1 MSFHPFLTG
10 WKISRRV
17 KKIREQKTNLGSK
30 LMKKLTT
37 FFAATALAS
46 LMAGAAWSKTFVFC
60 SEGSPEGFDPGL
72 YTAGTT
78 FDASAHT
85 VYSRLL
91 EFTKGTTETEPGLA
105 ESWTISDDGLE
116 YTFKLRPGVKFQTT
130 EFFTPTRELN
140 ADDVIF
146 SLERQWKSDHPWHGY
161 VTGGSWE
168 YFAGMGMPE
177 LIESIEKVDDMTVK
191 IKVKRREAPFLAN
204 LAMPFASI
212 MSKEYADKLQA
223 DGKLIQLNQMP
234 LGTGPFAFV
243 GYQQDAVIRYKAHP
257 DYWGGKQK
265 IDDLVF
271 SITTDA
277 AVRFQKLKAGECHL
291 MPYPNAADVEA
302 MKADPNLKVMEQ
314 AGLNVAYL
322 AYNTTQPPFD
332 KVEVRKALNKAIN
345 KQAIVDAVFQG
356 QATPAVNPIPP
367 TMWSYNDTIEDDTYE
382 PEVAKKM
389 LEDAGVNDLS
399 MKLWAMPVAR
409 PYMLNARRA
418 AELMQADFA
427 KIGVEAE
434 IVTYEWAEYLERSKA
449 KDRDGAVILGWTG
462 DNGDPDNFLDTLL
475 GCDAV
480 GGNNRAQWCN
490 QEFDDLV
497 TKAKEATSVEERTKL
512 YEEAQV
518 VFKREAPWAT
528 LDHSLSIVPMRKNV
542 EGFVQSPLGDF
553 AFDGVDIVE

>member
-1 MSFHPFLTG
+1 M
-10 WKISRRV
+10 
-17 KKIREQKTNLGSK
+17 IR
-30 LMKKLTT
+30 KLT
-37 FFAATALAS
+37 FAAALA
-46 LMAGAAWSKTFVFC
+46 AATVLSGVASAKTFVYC

-78 FDASAHT
+78 FDAAAHT
-85 VYSRLL
+85 VYNRLL
-91 EFTKGTTETEPGLA
+91 EFKKGTTETEPGLA
-105 ESWTISDDGLE
+105 ESWEISDDGLE

-130 EFFTPTRELN
+130 EFFTPTRDLN

-146 SLERQWKSDHPWHGY
+146 SFERQFSADNAWNQY
-161 VTGGSWE
+161 VPGTSWE
-168 YFAGMGMPE
+168 YFSGMGMPD
-177 LIESIEKVDDMTVK
+177 LISSIEKVDDMTVK
-191 IKVKRREAPFLAN
+191 FVLKQREAPFLAN
-204 LAMPFASI
+204 VAMPFASI
-212 MSKEYADKLQA
+212 MSKEYADKLDA
-223 DGKLIQLNQMP
+223 DGKKEQLNQMP

-243 GYQQDAVIRYKAHP
+243 AYQQDAVIRYKANP

-271 SITTDA
+271 AITTDA
-277 AVRFQKLKAGECHL
+277 AVRYQKLKAGECHL
-291 MPYPNAADVEA
+291 MPYPNSADVEA
-302 MKADPNLKVMEQ
+302 MKADPALKVLEQ
-314 AGLNVAYL
+314 EGLNVAYL
-322 AYNTTQPPFD
+322 AYNTTQAPFD

-356 QATPAVNPIPP
+356 AATPAKNPIPP
-367 TMWSYNDTIEDDTYE
+367 TMWSYNKAIEDDTYD
-382 PEVAKKM
+382 PEAAKKM
-389 LEDAGVNDLS
+389 LEDAGVKDLS
-399 MKLWAMPVAR
+399 MKVWAMPVAR

-418 AELMQADFA
+418 AELIQSDFD
-427 KIGVEAE
+427 KIGVKVE
-434 IVTYEWAEYLERSKA
+434 IVSYEWAEYLDRSKA
-449 KDRDGAVILGWTG
+449 KDRDGAVMLGWTG

-497 TKAKEATSVEERTKL
+497 SKAKTSSDKAERTKL

-528 LDHSLSIVPMRKNV
+528 IDHSLSVVPMRKEV

-553 AFDGVDIVE
+553 AFDGVDITE